1 MFAGI
6 SLIINMKAVGM
17 SKTMWYNLHN
27 TPQNSDRI
35 NYNSIT
41 EICEIKFHNF
51 FVLFYFP
58 GLKIAVSKF
67 QGFSRFSMY
76 EPW

>member
-6 SLIINMKAVGM
+6 SLIINLKAVGM

-35 NYNSIT
+35 NYNSIK
-41 EICEIKFHNF
+41 EICETKF
-51 FVLFYFP
+51 P
-58 GLKIAVSKF
+58 
-67 QGFSRFSMY
+67 
-76 EPW
+76 